1 MSDAATAVYDQDTMG
16 NDYNTSWNTGTAT
29 VDVNSKES
37 VRKQVKDQLRNL
49 FEKERES
56 DDDMG
61 QCEGMPKSPGENL
74 IDNLSEEDKLER
86 SGRIYVFKEISS
98 GIMSAD
104 SIDDIRNIL
113 TTVTDRIK
121 QMEAMLSDERVEDDD
136 LYIALAHARHME
148 EVARQKMHHLRDES
162 VIKKHESDPQMINKL
177 KLSHR
182 LAENK
187 ALMNADMNYLKGT
200 FDE

>member
-1 MSDAATAVYDQDTMG
+1 MG
-16 NDYNTSWNTGTAT
+16 NNYNTSWNTGTAT
-29 VDVNSKES
+29 VDVNSRES

-49 FEKERES
+49 FEKERLS

-61 QCEGMPKSPGENL
+61 HAEGMPKSPGEDL
-74 IDNLSEEDKLER
+74 INNLSDEDKLEH
-86 SGRIYVFKEISS
+86 SGRIYVFREISS

-104 SIDDIRNIL
+104 SVDDVRNIL
-113 TTVTDRIK
+113 TIVVDRIK
-121 QMEAMLSDERVEDDD
+121 QIEAMLSDDHIEDDD

-148 EVARQKMHHLRDES
+148 EVARQKMLHLRDES
-162 VIKKHESDPQMINKL
+162 VMIKHESDSQMINKL